1 MDARKRAGGATISG
15 AWIVGFGRELLT
27 LPPGKTIDMLGDIIS
42 PQSFYLALTVLGL
55 GGLAYFG
62 WPAAQWAWQMPSR
75 REAREQKKRASK
87 KEEQLAKERRI
98 NKQVV
103 DNLESLQSRLE
114 AEMSGRSRNPI
125 ENRETVRILT
135 NDLRAMGLE
144 LPEIEGEANY
154 QRLHHRVSRLLPCVR
169 LYGVKKVLSDM
180 GE

>member
-1 MDARKRAGGATISG
+1 
-15 AWIVGFGRELLT
+15 
-27 LPPGKTIDMLGDIIS
+27 
-42 PQSFYLALTVLGL
+42 
-55 GGLAYFG
+55 
-62 WPAAQWAWQMPSR
+62 MPSR